1 MDMNNVV
8 LNGRLGKDPEVR
20 KLTSGSIVTTF
31 SIANNEVFKNK
42 AGEKIETVD
51 WFDVEVWGRNAEV
64 AEKYLKK
71 GSQISLAGRLKT
83 SSWEDKDGKKRSKFF
98 IKASQ
103 FQMLGKASGT
113 TEKEAFTVSIED
125 IAF

>member
-1 MDMNNVV
+1 MNNVV
-8 LNGRLGKDPEVR
+8 MNGRLGKKPEVR
-20 KLTSGSIVTTF
+20 TLTSGSTVANF

-42 AGEKIETVD
+42 AGEKVETVD
-51 WFDVEVWGRNAEV
+51 WFDVEVWGRNAEI

-83 SSWEDKDGKKRSKFF
+83 SSWEDKDGNKRSKCF
-98 IKASQ
+98 IKVSQ
-103 FQMLGKASGT
+103 LQMLGKASGS
-113 TEKEAFTVSIED
+113 TEKESLTITVDD

>member
-42 AGEKIETVD
+42 L
-51 WFDVEVWGRNAEV
+51 
-64 AEKYLKK
+64 Y
-71 GSQISLAGRLKT
+71 
-83 SSWEDKDGKKRSKFF
+83 
-98 IKASQ
+98 
-103 FQMLGKASGT
+103 
-113 TEKEAFTVSIED
+113 
-125 IAF
+125 